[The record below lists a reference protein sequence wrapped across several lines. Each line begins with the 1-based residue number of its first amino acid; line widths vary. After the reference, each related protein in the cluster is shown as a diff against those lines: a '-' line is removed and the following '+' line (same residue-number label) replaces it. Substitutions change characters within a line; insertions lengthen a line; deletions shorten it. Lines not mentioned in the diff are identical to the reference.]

1 MAGVNLIGVAADSG
15 VEGPNA
21 LFERKA
27 YVDGLTYLLRALPP
41 DLDDYESEQIRVALP
56 ADLAL
61 CDQRL
66 DQSRPLAWREDDAEV
81 PRSFIHRLV
90 QMTVAHVFL
99 IVHFI
104 LPYVLLLLRFGMRVE
119 RRYRVSE
126 TIVEQSIGMLH
137 VIGRHCTHAAETVF
151 RGSDG
156 KAGQRLS
163 SAVIWLAE
171 EVTRGVSDG
180 VGEGLMMTKTK
191 EPL

>member
-1 MAGVNLIGVAADSG
+1 VNLVGVAADSG
-15 VEGPNA
+15 VEGHNA

-41 DLDDYESEQIRVALP
+41 DLDDYESEQIRFALP

-61 CDQRL
+61 SDRRL
-66 DQSRPLAWREDDAEV
+66 DQSRSLGWREDDTEG
-81 PRSFIHRLV
+81 PRSFIHWLV
-90 QMTVAHVFL
+90 QMTVVHVFL

-104 LPYVLLLLRFGMRVE
+104 LPYVVLLLKFGIRVE

-126 TIVEQSIGMLH
+126 TLVEQVIGVLH
-137 VIGRHCTHAAETVF
+137 VMGRHCSYAAEAVF

-156 KAGQRLS
+156 RAGQRLS
-163 SAVIWLAE
+163 NAVAWIAE
-171 EVTRGVSDG
+171 EVTRGISDG